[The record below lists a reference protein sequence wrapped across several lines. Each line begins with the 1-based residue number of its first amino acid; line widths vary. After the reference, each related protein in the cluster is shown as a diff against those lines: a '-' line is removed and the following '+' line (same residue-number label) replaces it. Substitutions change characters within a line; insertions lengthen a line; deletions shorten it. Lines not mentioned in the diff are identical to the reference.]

1 MTTAPSPSAITAQTS
16 AISGGEPDP
25 TKLVAVTDV
34 LAATSLPIER
44 GDRERGD
51 DGRDRDDRDADL
63 ETFMTL
69 QAARSGEVFRGVALA
84 PCGFCGPH

>member
-1 MTTAPSPSAITAQTS
+1 
-16 AISGGEPDP
+16 
-25 TKLVAVTDV
+25 V

-69 QAARSGEVFRGVALA
+69 QAGRSGEVFRGVALA